1 MKRTLLIIVF
11 TALCFNAVAQSKDEK
26 LDSLYYS
33 LPEAMV
39 TGDKP
44 IVKADKGKL
53 IYDLPHIIKDLP
65 VDNVFDA
72 IKELPGVT
80 ERDGSFTLAGR
91 GVKVVIDGK
100 VTNMSSEQL
109 NTLLKSI
116 PASSIAN
123 AEVMYSAPARYQVR
137 GAMINISLK
146 KADDSIAPVVGEVG
160 GKWQYDNRH
169 AFQERASLIVNKGKF
184 SGDILYSH
192 THGKSFSE
200 TGSEAHHSLYDGTV
214 HEIIDAST
222 SESQSHR
229 HNWRVGADYNIGQ
242 KHSLSG
248 VYTGSYAKGT
258 GVYTTTGFH
267 NAVNNALSVNQMHNG
282 RIDYN
287 TPFGLSAGAEFTIYQ
302 APIIQI
308 FKEIPDHVG
317 NDVGDG
323 RHAWLDRASSWN
335 DGGLTAHDNQHIT
348 RWKAFVSQEHNTKNG
363 WGINYGVNFNMAKDD
378 SWQKYTGTGEL
389 PGDMSAVQRENILNI
404 YAGFNKSFGDKLMMD
419 VSLAG
424 ERYESEVWKKWDIY
438 PNAVLLYT
446 PNKDNLFQ
454 LVVNGNRDYP
464 EYWAVKSATNI
475 SSGGYSEIIG
485 NPDLSPA
492 SSWFAQFI
500 YLFRNKYML
509 AAWFGHTD
517 NYFVQ
522 TQYLDPNRL
531 KSIFKWVNFDYQQ
544 TAGLQLAI
552 PFKAGQWLDSRLT
565 VTGQYQHEK
574 DSDFYD
580 MSFDRHKV
588 YLYVI
593 LNNSFTISRKPH
605 LIMNVNGSYNTA
617 AIQGL
622 YDMPQSGNL
631 DMSLTWRFLKEKA
644 NLTVGC
650 YDVLETQG
658 ISPYMN
664 YGKQVVYNHYP
675 SYREF
680 KLTFSYRFGAYKD
693 KERKEVDTSRFR

>member
-1 MKRTLLIIVF
+1 MKRTLFIIVF
-11 TALCFNAVAQSKDEK
+11 TAMCFNAGAQSKDEK

-39 TGDKP
+39 TGEKP

-80 ERDGSFTLAGR
+80 EKDGSFTLAGR

-116 PASSIAN
+116 PASNIAN

-137 GAMINISLK
+137 GAMINITLK

-200 TGSEAHHSLYDGTV
+200 TGSEAHHSLNDGTV
-214 HEIIDAST
+214 HEIIDTST

-229 HNWRVGADYNIGQ
+229 HNWRVGADYNFGQ

-287 TPFGLSAGAEFTIYQ
+287 APFGLSAGVEFTSYK
-302 APIIQI
+302 APIIQALNN
-308 FKEIPDHVG
+308 PDG
-317 NDVGDG
+317 SNI
-323 RHAWLDRASSWN
+323 
-335 DGGLTAHDNQHIT
+335 LTANDNQHIT

-404 YAGFNKSFGDKLMMD
+404 YAGFNKSFGEKLMMD

-438 PNAVLLYT
+438 PNAVLVYT

-454 LVVNGNRDYP
+454 LYVNGNRDYP

-500 YLFRNKYML
+500 YLFKNKYML

-517 NYFVQ
+517 DYFVQ

-574 DSDFYD
+574 DLDFYD

-593 LNNSFTISRKPH
+593 LNNNFTISRKPH

-622 YDMPQSGNL
+622 YNLPQSGNL

-664 YGKQVVYNHYP
+664 CGKHVVYNHYP

>member
-11 TALCFNAVAQSKDEK
+11 TALCFNAVAQSQDEK

-39 TGDKP
+39 TGEKP
-44 IVKADKGKL
+44 VVKADKGKL

-65 VDNVFDA
+65 VDNVYDA

-123 AEVMYSAPARYQVR
+123 AEVIYSAPARYQVR
-137 GAMINISLK
+137 GAMINITLK

-200 TGSEAHHSLYDGTV
+200 TGSEAHHSLNDGTV

-229 HNWRVGADYNIGQ
+229 HNWRVGADYNFGQ

-287 TPFGLSAGAEFTIYQ
+287 TPFGLSAGAEFTSYK
-302 APIIQI
+302 APIIQALNN
-308 FKEIPDHVG
+308 PDG
-317 NDVGDG
+317 SNI
-323 RHAWLDRASSWN
+323 
-335 DGGLTAHDNQHIT
+335 LTANDNQNIT

-454 LVVNGNRDYP
+454 LYINGNRDYP

-517 NYFVQ
+517 NYFIQ

-693 KERKEVDTSRFR
+693 KERKEVDTNRFR

>member
-1 MKRTLLIIVF
+1 MKRTLFIIVF
-11 TALCFNAVAQSKDEK
+11 TALCFNAVAQSQDDK

-137 GAMINISLK
+137 GAMINITLK

-200 TGSEAHHSLYDGTV
+200 TGSEAHHSLNDGTV
-214 HEIIDAST
+214 HEIIDASI

-287 TPFGLSAGAEFTIYQ
+287 TPFGLSAGAEFTSYK
-302 APIIQI
+302 APIIQALNN
-308 FKEIPDHVG
+308 PDG
-317 NDVGDG
+317 SNI
-323 RHAWLDRASSWN
+323 
-335 DGGLTAHDNQHIT
+335 LTASDNQHIT

-363 WGINYGVNFNMAKDD
+363 WGIYYGVNFNMAKDD

-500 YLFRNKYML
+500 YLFKNKYML

-517 NYFVQ
+517 DYFVQ

-593 LNNSFTISRKPH
+593 LNNNFTISRKPH

-622 YDMPQSGNL
+622 YDLPQSGNL

-650 YDVLETQG
+650 YDVLETRG

-664 YGKQVVYNHYP
+664 CGKQVVYNHYP

>member
-11 TALCFNAVAQSKDEK
+11 TALCFNAVAQSQDEK

-39 TGDKP
+39 TGEKP
-44 IVKADKGKL
+44 VVKADKGKL

-65 VDNVFDA
+65 VDNVYDA
-72 IKELPGVT
+72 INELPGVT

-137 GAMINISLK
+137 GAMINITLK

-200 TGSEAHHSLYDGTV
+200 TGSEAHHSLNDGTV

-229 HNWRVGADYNIGQ
+229 HNWRVGADYNFGQ

-287 TPFGLSAGAEFTIYQ
+287 TPFGLSAGAEFTSYK
-302 APIIQI
+302 APIIQALNN
-308 FKEIPDHVG
+308 PDG
-317 NDVGDG
+317 SNI
-323 RHAWLDRASSWN
+323 
-335 DGGLTAHDNQHIT
+335 LTANDNQNIT

-454 LVVNGNRDYP
+454 LYINGNRDYP

-517 NYFVQ
+517 NYFIQ

-693 KERKEVDTSRFR
+693 KERKEVDTNRFR

>member
-11 TALCFNAVAQSKDEK
+11 TALCFNAVAQSQDEK

-39 TGDKP
+39 TGEMP
-44 IVKADKGKL
+44 VVKADKGKL

-65 VDNVFDA
+65 VDNVYDA

-137 GAMINISLK
+137 GAMINITLK

-200 TGSEAHHSLYDGTV
+200 TGSEAHHSLNDGTV

-222 SESQSHR
+222 YESQSHR
-229 HNWRVGADYNIGQ
+229 HNWRVGADYNFGQ

-287 TPFGLSAGAEFTIYQ
+287 TPFGLSAGAEFTSYK
-302 APIIQI
+302 APIIQALNN
-308 FKEIPDHVG
+308 PDG
-317 NDVGDG
+317 SNI
-323 RHAWLDRASSWN
+323 
-335 DGGLTAHDNQHIT
+335 LTANDNQNIT

-363 WGINYGVNFNMAKDD
+363 WGINYGVNFNMAEDD

-650 YDVLETQG
+650 YDVLETRG

-693 KERKEVDTSRFR
+693 KERKEVDTNRFR

>member
-39 TGDKP
+39 TGEKP

-137 GAMINISLK
+137 GAMINITLK

-200 TGSEAHHSLYDGTV
+200 TGSEAHHSLNDGTV

-229 HNWRVGADYNIGQ
+229 HNWRVGADYNFGQ

-287 TPFGLSAGAEFTIYQ
+287 TPFGLSAGAEFTSYK
-302 APIIQI
+302 APIIQALNN
-308 FKEIPDHVG
+308 PDG
-317 NDVGDG
+317 SNI
-323 RHAWLDRASSWN
+323 
-335 DGGLTAHDNQHIT
+335 LTANDNQNIT

-517 NYFVQ
+517 DYFVQ

-622 YDMPQSGNL
+622 YDLPQSGNL
-631 DMSLTWRFLKEKA
+631 DMSLTWRFLKERA

-664 YGKQVVYNHYP
+664 YGKQIVYNHYP

>member
-1 MKRTLLIIVF
+1 MKRTLFIIVF
-11 TALCFNAVAQSKDEK
+11 TAMCFNAGAQSKDEK

-39 TGDKP
+39 TGEKP

-80 ERDGSFTLAGR
+80 EKDGSFTLAGR
-91 GVKVVIDGK
+91 GVKVVLDGK

-116 PASSIAN
+116 PASNIAN
-123 AEVMYSAPARYQVR
+123 AEVMYSAPAKYHVR
-137 GAMINISLK
+137 GAMINITLK
-146 KADDSIAPVVGEVG
+146 KADDSIAPVEGEVG

-169 AFQERASLIVNKGKF
+169 SFEERASLIVNKGKF

-200 TGSEAHHSLYDGTV
+200 TGSEAHHSLNDGTV
-214 HEIIDAST
+214 HEIIDTST

-229 HNWRVGADYNIGQ
+229 HNWRVGADYNFGQ

-287 TPFGLSAGAEFTIYQ
+287 APFGLSAGVEFTSYK
-302 APIIQI
+302 APIIQALNN
-308 FKEIPDHVG
+308 PDG
-317 NDVGDG
+317 SNI
-323 RHAWLDRASSWN
+323 
-335 DGGLTAHDNQHIT
+335 LTANDNQHIT
-348 RWKAFVSQEHNTKNG
+348 RWKAFVSQEHNTKKG

-389 PGDMSAVQRENILNI
+389 PGDMSAVQREDILNI
-404 YAGFNKSFGDKLMMD
+404 YAGFNKSFGEKLMMD

-438 PNAVLLYT
+438 PNAVLVYT

-454 LVVNGNRDYP
+454 LYVNGNRDYP

-500 YLFRNKYML
+500 YLFKNKYML

-517 NYFVQ
+517 DYFVQ

-593 LNNSFTISRKPH
+593 LNNNFTISRKPH
-605 LIMNVNGSYNTA
+605 LIMNVNGRYNTA

-622 YDMPQSGNL
+622 YDLPQSGNL

-664 YGKQVVYNHYP
+664 CGKHIVYNHYP

>member
-1 MKRTLLIIVF
+1 MKRTLFIIVF
-11 TALCFNAVAQSKDEK
+11 TALCFNAAAQSQDEK

-39 TGDKP
+39 TSEKP

-116 PASSIAN
+116 PVSSIAN

-137 GAMINISLK
+137 GAMINITLK
-146 KADDSIAPVVGEVG
+146 KADDSIAPAVGEVG

-200 TGSEAHHSLYDGTV
+200 TGSEAHHSLNDGTV

-248 VYTGSYAKGT
+248 VYTGSYAKGI

-287 TPFGLSAGAEFTIYQ
+287 TPFGLSAGAEVTSYK
-302 APIIQI
+302 APIIQALNN
-308 FKEIPDHVG
+308 PDG
-317 NDVGDG
+317 SNI
-323 RHAWLDRASSWN
+323 
-335 DGGLTAHDNQHIT
+335 LTANDNQHIT

-454 LVVNGNRDYP
+454 LYINGNRDYP

-622 YDMPQSGNL
+622 YDLPQSGNL

-664 YGKQVVYNHYP
+664 CGKQVVYNHYP

>member
-1 MKRTLLIIVF
+1 MKRTLFIIVF
-11 TALCFNAVAQSKDEK
+11 TALCFNAGAQSKDEK

-39 TGDKP
+39 TGENP

-80 ERDGSFTLAGR
+80 EKDGSFTLAGR

-116 PASSIAN
+116 PASNIAN

-137 GAMINISLK
+137 GAMINITLK

-200 TGSEAHHSLYDGTV
+200 TGSEAHHSLNDGTV

-229 HNWRVGADYNIGQ
+229 HNWRVGADYNFGQ

-287 TPFGLSAGAEFTIYQ
+287 APFGLSAGVEFTSYK
-302 APIIQI
+302 APIIQALNN
-308 FKEIPDHVG
+308 PDG
-317 NDVGDG
+317 SNI
-323 RHAWLDRASSWN
+323 
-335 DGGLTAHDNQHIT
+335 LTANDNQHIT

-404 YAGFNKSFGDKLMMD
+404 YAGFNKSFGEKLMMD

-438 PNAVLLYT
+438 PNAVLVYT

-454 LVVNGNRDYP
+454 LYVNGNRDYP

-500 YLFRNKYML
+500 YLFKNKYML

-517 NYFVQ
+517 DYFVQ

-588 YLYVI
+588 YFYVI

-622 YDMPQSGNL
+622 YNLPQSGNL

-664 YGKQVVYNHYP
+664 CGKQVVYNHYP

>member
-1 MKRTLLIIVF
+1 
-11 TALCFNAVAQSKDEK
+11 
-26 LDSLYYS
+26 
-33 LPEAMV
+33 MV

-72 IKELPGVT
+72 IKELPGVP
-80 ERDGSFTLAGR
+80 EKDGSFTHAGR
-91 GVKVVIDGK
+91 GVKVVIDCK

-137 GAMINISLK
+137 GAMINITLK

-169 AFQERASLIVNKGKF
+169 AFEERASVIVNKGKF

-200 TGSEAHHSLYDGTV
+200 TGSEAHHSLNDGTV

-229 HNWRVGADYNIGQ
+229 HNWRVGSDYNIGE

-287 TPFGLSAGAEFTIYQ
+287 APFGLSAGVEFTSYK
-302 APIIQI
+302 APIIQALNN
-308 FKEIPDHVG
+308 PDG
-317 NDVGDG
+317 SNI
-323 RHAWLDRASSWN
+323 
-335 DGGLTAHDNQHIT
+335 LTADDNQHIT

-464 EYWAVKSATNI
+464 DYWAVKSATNI

-517 NYFVQ
+517 DYFVQ

-605 LIMNVNGSYNTA
+605 LIMNVNGSYSTA

-622 YDMPQSGNL
+622 YDLPQSGNL

-664 YGKQVVYNHYP
+664 CGKQVVYNHYP

>member
-1 MKRTLLIIVF
+1 MKRTLFIIVF
-11 TALCFNAVAQSKDEK
+11 TALCFNAGAQSQDEK

-80 ERDGSFTLAGR
+80 EKNGSFTLAGR

-137 GAMINISLK
+137 GAMINITLK

-200 TGSEAHHSLYDGTV
+200 TGSEAHHSLNDGTV

-229 HNWRVGADYNIGQ
+229 HNWRVGADYNFGQ

-287 TPFGLSAGAEFTIYQ
+287 TPFGLSAGVEFTSYK
-302 APIIQI
+302 APIIQALNN
-308 FKEIPDHVG
+308 PDRS
-317 NDVGDG
+317 NI
-323 RHAWLDRASSWN
+323 
-335 DGGLTAHDNQHIT
+335 LTANDNQHIT
-348 RWKAFVSQEHNTKNG
+348 RWKAFVSQEHNTKKG

-500 YLFRNKYML
+500 YLFKNKYML
-509 AAWFGHTD
+509 AAWFSHTD
-517 NYFVQ
+517 DYFVQ

-588 YLYVI
+588 YLYVM

-622 YDMPQSGNL
+622 YDLPQSGNL

>member
-11 TALCFNAVAQSKDEK
+11 TALCFNAVAQSQDEK

-39 TGDKP
+39 TGEKP
-44 IVKADKGKL
+44 VVKADKGKL

-65 VDNVFDA
+65 VDNVYDA

-137 GAMINISLK
+137 GAMINITLK

-200 TGSEAHHSLYDGTV
+200 TGSEAHHSLNDGTV

-229 HNWRVGADYNIGQ
+229 HNWRVGADYNFGQ

-287 TPFGLSAGAEFTIYQ
+287 TPFGLSAGAEFTSYK
-302 APIIQI
+302 APIIQALNN
-308 FKEIPDHVG
+308 PDG
-317 NDVGDG
+317 SNI
-323 RHAWLDRASSWN
+323 
-335 DGGLTAHDNQHIT
+335 LTANDNQNIT

-454 LVVNGNRDYP
+454 LYINGNRDYP

-693 KERKEVDTSRFR
+693 KERKEVDTNRFR

>member
-1 MKRTLLIIVF
+1 MKRTLFIIVF
-11 TALCFNAVAQSKDEK
+11 TALCFNAVAQSQDEK

-39 TGDKP
+39 TGEKP

-137 GAMINISLK
+137 GAMINITLK

-169 AFQERASLIVNKGKF
+169 AFQERASVIVNKGKF

-200 TGSEAHHSLYDGTV
+200 TGSEAHHSLNDGTV

-222 SESQSHR
+222 SESRSHR
-229 HNWRVGADYNIGQ
+229 HNWRVGADYNIGE

-258 GVYTTTGFH
+258 GVYTTAGFH

-287 TPFGLSAGAEFTIYQ
+287 TPFGLSAGAEFTSYK
-302 APIIQI
+302 APIIQALNN
-308 FKEIPDHVG
+308 PDG
-317 NDVGDG
+317 SNI
-323 RHAWLDRASSWN
+323 
-335 DGGLTAHDNQHIT
+335 LTANDNQHIT

-378 SWQKYTGTGEL
+378 SWQKYTGIGEL

-500 YLFRNKYML
+500 YLFKNKYML

-517 NYFVQ
+517 DYFVQ

-593 LNNSFTISRKPH
+593 LNNSFTISRKPY
-605 LIMNVNGSYNTA
+605 LILNVNGSYSTA

-622 YDMPQSGNL
+622 YDLPQSGNL

>member
-1 MKRTLLIIVF
+1 MKRTLFIIVF
-11 TALCFNAVAQSKDEK
+11 TALCFNAAAQSQDEK

-100 VTNMSSEQL
+100 VTNMTSEQL

-137 GAMINISLK
+137 GAMINITLK

-200 TGSEAHHSLYDGTV
+200 TGSEVHHSLNDGTV
-214 HEIIDAST
+214 HEIIDASN
-222 SESQSHR
+222 SESRSHR

-287 TPFGLSAGAEFTIYQ
+287 TPFGLSAGAEFTSYK
-302 APIIQI
+302 APIIQALNNPEGSNI
-308 FKEIPDHVG
+308 
-317 NDVGDG
+317 
-323 RHAWLDRASSWN
+323 
-335 DGGLTAHDNQHIT
+335 LTANDNQHIT

-500 YLFRNKYML
+500 YLFKNKYML
-509 AAWFGHTD
+509 AAWFGHID
-517 NYFVQ
+517 DYFVQ

-593 LNNSFTISRKPH
+593 LNNNFTISRKPH

-622 YDMPQSGNL
+622 YDLPQSGNL

-664 YGKQVVYNHYP
+664 CGKQVVYNHYP

>member
-1 MKRTLLIIVF
+1 MKRTLFIILF
-11 TALCFNAVAQSKDEK
+11 TVSGLNAVAQSQDEK

-33 LPEAMV
+33 LPEAMK

-137 GAMINISLK
+137 GAMINITLK

-169 AFQERASLIVNKGKF
+169 AFEERASVIVNKGKF

-200 TGSEAHHSLYDGTV
+200 TGSEAHHSLNDGTV

-222 SESQSHR
+222 SESRSHR

-258 GVYTTTGFH
+258 GVYTTAGFH
-267 NAVNNALSVNQMHNG
+267 NAVNNAFSVNQMHNG

-302 APIIQI
+302 APIVQI
-308 FKEIPDHVG
+308 FKEIPDQVG
-317 NDVGDG
+317 NDSGF
-323 RHAWLDRASSWN
+323 
-335 DGGLTAHDNQHIT
+335 TAHDNQHIT

-363 WGINYGVNFNMAKDD
+363 WGINYGVNFNMAMDD

-454 LVVNGNRDYP
+454 LVVNSNRNYP

-500 YLFRNKYML
+500 YLFKNKYML

-517 NYFVQ
+517 DYFVQ
-522 TQYLDPNRL
+522 TQYLDPDRL

-588 YLYVI
+588 YFYVI
-593 LNNSFTISRKPH
+593 LNNSFTVSRKPH
-605 LIMNVNGSYNTA
+605 LIMNVNGIYNTA

-622 YDMPQSGNL
+622 YDLPQSGNL

-664 YGKQVVYNHYP
+664 CGKQVVYNHYP

>member
-1 MKRTLLIIVF
+1 MKRTLFIIVF
-11 TALCFNAVAQSKDEK
+11 TALCFNAEAQSKDEK

-39 TGDKP
+39 TGEKP

-80 ERDGSFTLAGR
+80 EKDGSFTLAGR

-137 GAMINISLK
+137 GAMINITLK

-200 TGSEAHHSLYDGTV
+200 TGSEAHHSLNDGTV

-287 TPFGLSAGAEFTIYQ
+287 TPFGLSAGAEFTSYK
-302 APIIQI
+302 APIIQALNN
-308 FKEIPDHVG
+308 PDG
-317 NDVGDG
+317 SNI
-323 RHAWLDRASSWN
+323 
-335 DGGLTAHDNQHIT
+335 LTADDNQNIT

-500 YLFRNKYML
+500 YLFKNKYML

-517 NYFVQ
+517 DYFVQ

-622 YDMPQSGNL
+622 YDLPQSGNL

-650 YDVLETQG
+650 YDVLETRG

-664 YGKQVVYNHYP
+664 CGKQVVYNHYP

>member
-1 MKRTLLIIVF
+1 MKRTLFIIVF
-11 TALCFNAVAQSKDEK
+11 TALCFNAGAQSKDEK

-39 TGDKP
+39 TGENP

-80 ERDGSFTLAGR
+80 EKDGSFTLAGR

-116 PASSIAN
+116 PASNIAN

-137 GAMINISLK
+137 GAMINITLK

-200 TGSEAHHSLYDGTV
+200 TGSEAHHSLNDGTV

-229 HNWRVGADYNIGQ
+229 HNWRVGADYNFGQ

-287 TPFGLSAGAEFTIYQ
+287 APFGLSAGVEFTSYK
-302 APIIQI
+302 APIIQALNN
-308 FKEIPDHVG
+308 PDG
-317 NDVGDG
+317 SNI
-323 RHAWLDRASSWN
+323 
-335 DGGLTAHDNQHIT
+335 LTANDNQHIT

-378 SWQKYTGTGEL
+378 NWQKYTGTGEL

-404 YAGFNKSFGDKLMMD
+404 YAGFNKSFGDKLMID

-424 ERYESEVWKKWDIY
+424 ERYESEVWKKCDIY

-454 LVVNGNRDYP
+454 LYVNGNRDYP

-500 YLFRNKYML
+500 YLFKNKYML

-517 NYFVQ
+517 DYFVQ

-622 YDMPQSGNL
+622 YNLPQSGNL

-664 YGKQVVYNHYP
+664 CGKQVVYNHYP

>member
-1 MKRTLLIIVF
+1 MKRTLFIILF
-11 TALCFNAVAQSKDEK
+11 TVSGLNAVAQSQDEK

-137 GAMINISLK
+137 GAMINITLK

-200 TGSEAHHSLYDGTV
+200 TGSEAHHSLNDGTV

-287 TPFGLSAGAEFTIYQ
+287 TPFGLSAGAEFTSYK
-302 APIIQI
+302 APIIQALNN
-308 FKEIPDHVG
+308 PDG
-317 NDVGDG
+317 SNI
-323 RHAWLDRASSWN
+323 
-335 DGGLTAHDNQHIT
+335 LTANDNQHIT

-500 YLFRNKYML
+500 YLFKNKYML

-517 NYFVQ
+517 DYFVQ

-593 LNNSFTISRKPH
+593 LNNNFTISRKPH

-622 YDMPQSGNL
+622 YDLPQSGNL

-650 YDVLETQG
+650 YDVLETRG

-664 YGKQVVYNHYP
+664 CGKQIVYNHYP

>member
-1 MKRTLLIIVF
+1 MKRTLFIIVF
-11 TALCFNAVAQSKDEK
+11 TALCFNAGAQSQDEK

-39 TGDKP
+39 TGEKP

-80 ERDGSFTLAGR
+80 EKDGSFTLAGR

-116 PASSIAN
+116 PASNIAN

-137 GAMINISLK
+137 GAMINITLK

-200 TGSEAHHSLYDGTV
+200 TGSEAHHSLNDGTV

-229 HNWRVGADYNIGQ
+229 HNWRVGADYNFGQ

-258 GVYTTTGFH
+258 EVYTTTGFH

-287 TPFGLSAGAEFTIYQ
+287 TPFGLSAGVEFTSYK
-302 APIIQI
+302 APIIQALNN
-308 FKEIPDHVG
+308 PDG
-317 NDVGDG
+317 SNI
-323 RHAWLDRASSWN
+323 
-335 DGGLTAHDNQHIT
+335 LTANDNQHIT

-500 YLFRNKYML
+500 YLFKNKYML

-517 NYFVQ
+517 DYFVQ

-588 YLYVI
+588 YLYVM

-622 YDMPQSGNL
+622 YDLPQSGNL

-650 YDVLETQG
+650 YDVMETQG

>member
-11 TALCFNAVAQSKDEK
+11 TALCFNAVAQSQDEK

-39 TGDKP
+39 TGEKP
-44 IVKADKGKL
+44 VVKADKGKL

-65 VDNVFDA
+65 VDNVYDA

-137 GAMINISLK
+137 GAMINITLK

-200 TGSEAHHSLYDGTV
+200 TGSEAHHSLNDGTV

-229 HNWRVGADYNIGQ
+229 HNWRVGADYNFGQ

-287 TPFGLSAGAEFTIYQ
+287 TPFGLSAGAEFTSYK
-302 APIIQI
+302 APIIQALNN
-308 FKEIPDHVG
+308 PDG
-317 NDVGDG
+317 SNI
-323 RHAWLDRASSWN
+323 
-335 DGGLTAHDNQHIT
+335 LTANDNQNIT

-454 LVVNGNRDYP
+454 LYINGNRDYP

-517 NYFVQ
+517 NYFIQ

-693 KERKEVDTSRFR
+693 KERKEVDTNRFR

>member
-1 MKRTLLIIVF
+1 MKRTLFIIVF
-11 TALCFNAVAQSKDEK
+11 TAMCFNAGAQSKDEK

-39 TGDKP
+39 TGEKP

-80 ERDGSFTLAGR
+80 EKDGSFTLAGR

-116 PASSIAN
+116 PASNIAN
-123 AEVMYSAPARYQVR
+123 AEVMYSAPAKYHVR
-137 GAMINISLK
+137 GAMINITLK

-200 TGSEAHHSLYDGTV
+200 TGSEAHHSLNDGTV
-214 HEIIDAST
+214 HEIIDTST

-229 HNWRVGADYNIGQ
+229 HNWRVGADYNFGQ

-287 TPFGLSAGAEFTIYQ
+287 APFGLSAGVEFTSYK
-302 APIIQI
+302 APIIQALNN
-308 FKEIPDHVG
+308 PDG
-317 NDVGDG
+317 SNI
-323 RHAWLDRASSWN
+323 
-335 DGGLTAHDNQHIT
+335 LTANDNQHIT

-404 YAGFNKSFGDKLMMD
+404 YAGFNKSFGEKLMMD

-438 PNAVLLYT
+438 PNAVLVYT

-454 LVVNGNRDYP
+454 LYVNGNRDYP

-500 YLFRNKYML
+500 YLFKNKYML

-517 NYFVQ
+517 DYFVQ

-565 VTGQYQHEK
+565 VTGQYQNEK
-574 DSDFYD
+574 DLDFYD

-593 LNNSFTISRKPH
+593 LNNNFTISRKPH

-622 YDMPQSGNL
+622 YDLPQSGNL

-664 YGKQVVYNHYP
+664 CGKQIVYNHYP

>member
-1 MKRTLLIIVF
+1 MKRTLFIIVF
-11 TALCFNAVAQSKDEK
+11 TALCLNAVAQSQDEK

-80 ERDGSFTLAGR
+80 EKDGSFTLAGR

-137 GAMINISLK
+137 GAMINITLK

-200 TGSEAHHSLYDGTV
+200 TGSEAHHSLNDGTV

-229 HNWRVGADYNIGQ
+229 HNWRVGADYNFGQ

-287 TPFGLSAGAEFTIYQ
+287 TPFGLSAGAEFTSYK
-302 APIIQI
+302 APIIQALNN
-308 FKEIPDHVG
+308 PDG
-317 NDVGDG
+317 SNI
-323 RHAWLDRASSWN
+323 
-335 DGGLTAHDNQHIT
+335 LTADDNQNIT

-500 YLFRNKYML
+500 YLFKNKYML

-517 NYFVQ
+517 DYFVQ

-531 KSIFKWVNFDYQQ
+531 KSIFKWVNFDYHQ

-593 LNNSFTISRKPH
+593 LNNSFTISRRPH
-605 LIMNVNGSYNTA
+605 LIMNVSGSYNTA

-622 YDMPQSGNL
+622 YDLPQSGNL
-631 DMSLTWRFLKEKA
+631 DISLTWRFLKEKA
-644 NLTVGC
+644 NFTVGC

-664 YGKQVVYNHYP
+664 YAKQVVYNHYP

>member
-1 MKRTLLIIVF
+1 MKRTLFIIVF
-11 TALCFNAVAQSKDEK
+11 TALCFNAGAQSKDEK

-39 TGDKP
+39 TGENP

-80 ERDGSFTLAGR
+80 EKDGSFTLAGR

-116 PASSIAN
+116 PASNIAN

-137 GAMINISLK
+137 GAMINITLK

-200 TGSEAHHSLYDGTV
+200 TGSEAHHSLNDGTV

-229 HNWRVGADYNIGQ
+229 HNWRVGADYNFGQ

-287 TPFGLSAGAEFTIYQ
+287 TPFGLSAGVEFTSYK
-302 APIIQI
+302 APIIQALNN
-308 FKEIPDHVG
+308 PDG
-317 NDVGDG
+317 SNI
-323 RHAWLDRASSWN
+323 
-335 DGGLTAHDNQHIT
+335 LTANDNQHIT

-404 YAGFNKSFGDKLMMD
+404 YAGFNKSFGEKLMMD

-438 PNAVLLYT
+438 PNAVLVYT

-454 LVVNGNRDYP
+454 LYVNGNRDYP

-500 YLFRNKYML
+500 YLFKNKYML

-517 NYFVQ
+517 DYFVQ

-593 LNNSFTISRKPH
+593 LNNNFTISRKPH

-622 YDMPQSGNL
+622 YNLPQSGNL

-664 YGKQVVYNHYP
+664 CGKQVVYNHYP

>member
-1 MKRTLLIIVF
+1 MKRTLFIIVF
-11 TALCFNAVAQSKDEK
+11 TALCFNAEAQSKDEK

-39 TGDKP
+39 TGEKP

-80 ERDGSFTLAGR
+80 EKDGSFTLAGR

-137 GAMINISLK
+137 GAMINITLK

-200 TGSEAHHSLYDGTV
+200 TGSEAHHSLNDGTV

-287 TPFGLSAGAEFTIYQ
+287 TPFGLSAGAEFTSYK
-302 APIIQI
+302 APIIQALNN
-308 FKEIPDHVG
+308 PDG
-317 NDVGDG
+317 SNI
-323 RHAWLDRASSWN
+323 
-335 DGGLTAHDNQHIT
+335 LTADDNQNIT

-500 YLFRNKYML
+500 YLFKNKYML

-517 NYFVQ
+517 DYFVQ

-622 YDMPQSGNL
+622 YDLPQSGNL

-664 YGKQVVYNHYP
+664 YGKQIVYNHYP

>member
-1 MKRTLLIIVF
+1 MKRTLLIIVC
-11 TALCFNAVAQSKDEK
+11 TALCFNAAAQSQDEK

-44 IVKADKGKL
+44 VVKADKGKL

-137 GAMINISLK
+137 GAMINITLK
-146 KADDSIAPVVGEVG
+146 KTDGSIAPVVGEVG

-169 AFQERASLIVNKGKF
+169 AFEERASMIVNKGKF

-200 TGSEAHHSLYDGTV
+200 TGSEAHHSLADGTV

-222 SESQSHR
+222 SESRSHR
-229 HNWRVGADYNIGQ
+229 HNWRVGADYNIGE

-287 TPFGLSAGAEFTIYQ
+287 TPFGLSAGAEFTSYK
-302 APIIQI
+302 APIVQTLNN
-308 FKEIPDHVG
+308 PDG
-317 NDVGDG
+317 SNI
-323 RHAWLDRASSWN
+323 
-335 DGGLTAHDNQHIT
+335 LTANDNQHIT
-348 RWKAFVSQEHNTKNG
+348 RWKAFVAQEHDTRSG
-363 WGINYGVNFNMAKDD
+363 WGINYGINFNMSKDD
-378 SWQKYTGTGEL
+378 SWQKNTGTGDL
-389 PGDMSAVQRENILNI
+389 PDDMSAVQKENILNV
-404 YAGFNKSFGDKLMMD
+404 YAGFNKSFGEKLMMD
-419 VSLAG
+419 VSVAG
-424 ERYESEVWKKWDIY
+424 ERYESEAWKKWDIY

-454 LVVNGNRDYP
+454 LYVSGNRDYP

-485 NPDLSPA
+485 NPELTPA

-500 YLFRNKYML
+500 YLFKNKYML

-517 NYFVQ
+517 DYFVQ
-522 TQYLDPNRL
+522 TQYLAPDRL
-531 KSIFKWVNFDYQQ
+531 KSIFRYVNFDCQQ
-544 TAGLQLAI
+544 TAGIQLNI

-580 MSFDRHKV
+580 IPFDRHKV
-588 YLYVI
+588 YLYV
-593 LNNSFTISRKPH
+593 LMRNSFTISRKPY
-605 LIMNVNGSYNTA
+605 LILNVNGSYNTA

-622 YDMPQSGNL
+622 YDLPQSGNL
-631 DMSLTWRFLKEKA
+631 DMYLTWRFLKEKA

-664 YGKQVVYNHYP
+664 YGRQVVYNHYP

>member
-1 MKRTLLIIVF
+1 
-11 TALCFNAVAQSKDEK
+11 
-26 LDSLYYS
+26 
-33 LPEAMV
+33 
-39 TGDKP
+39 
-44 IVKADKGKL
+44 
-53 IYDLPHIIKDLP
+53 
-65 VDNVFDA
+65 
-72 IKELPGVT
+72 
-80 ERDGSFTLAGR
+80 
-91 GVKVVIDGK
+91 
-100 VTNMSSEQL
+100 
-109 NTLLKSI
+109 
-116 PASSIAN
+116 
-123 AEVMYSAPARYQVR
+123 
-137 GAMINISLK
+137 
-146 KADDSIAPVVGEVG
+146 
-160 GKWQYDNRH
+160 
-169 AFQERASLIVNKGKF
+169 
-184 SGDILYSH
+184 
-192 THGKSFSE
+192 
-200 TGSEAHHSLYDGTV
+200 
-214 HEIIDAST
+214 
-222 SESQSHR
+222 
-229 HNWRVGADYNIGQ
+229 
-242 KHSLSG
+242 
-248 VYTGSYAKGT
+248 
-258 GVYTTTGFH
+258 
-267 NAVNNALSVNQMHNG
+267 
-282 RIDYN
+282 
-287 TPFGLSAGAEFTIYQ
+287 
-302 APIIQI
+302 
-308 FKEIPDHVG
+308 
-317 NDVGDG
+317 
-323 RHAWLDRASSWN
+323 
-335 DGGLTAHDNQHIT
+335 
-348 RWKAFVSQEHNTKNG
+348 
-363 WGINYGVNFNMAKDD
+363 MAKDD

-454 LVVNGNRDYP
+454 FVVNGNRDYP

-552 PFKAGQWLDSRLT
+552 HFKAGQWLDSRLT

-622 YDMPQSGNL
+622 YDLPQSGNL

>member
-1 MKRTLLIIVF
+1 MKRTLFIIVF
-11 TALCFNAVAQSKDEK
+11 TALCFNAEAQSKDEK

-39 TGDKP
+39 TGENP

-80 ERDGSFTLAGR
+80 EKDGSFTLAGR

-116 PASSIAN
+116 PASNIAN

-137 GAMINISLK
+137 GAMINITLK

-200 TGSEAHHSLYDGTV
+200 TGSEAHHSLNDGTV

-229 HNWRVGADYNIGQ
+229 HNWRVGADYNFGQ

-287 TPFGLSAGAEFTIYQ
+287 APFGLSAGVEFTSYK
-302 APIIQI
+302 APIIQALNN
-308 FKEIPDHVG
+308 PDG
-317 NDVGDG
+317 SNI
-323 RHAWLDRASSWN
+323 
-335 DGGLTAHDNQHIT
+335 LTANDNQHIT

-404 YAGFNKSFGDKLMMD
+404 YAGFNKSFGEKLMMD

-438 PNAVLLYT
+438 PNAVLVYT

-454 LVVNGNRDYP
+454 LYVNGNRDYP

-500 YLFRNKYML
+500 YLFKNKYML

-517 NYFVQ
+517 DYFVQ

-622 YDMPQSGNL
+622 YNLPQSGNL

-664 YGKQVVYNHYP
+664 CGKQVVYNHYP

>member
-11 TALCFNAVAQSKDEK
+11 TALCFNAVAQSQDEK

-39 TGDKP
+39 TGEKP
-44 IVKADKGKL
+44 VVKADKGKL

-65 VDNVFDA
+65 VDNVYDA

-137 GAMINISLK
+137 GAMINITLK

-200 TGSEAHHSLYDGTV
+200 TGSEAHHSLNDGTV

-229 HNWRVGADYNIGQ
+229 HNWRVGADYNFGQ

-287 TPFGLSAGAEFTIYQ
+287 TPFGLSAGAEFTSYK
-302 APIIQI
+302 APIIQALNN
-308 FKEIPDHVG
+308 PDG
-317 NDVGDG
+317 SNI
-323 RHAWLDRASSWN
+323 
-335 DGGLTAHDNQHIT
+335 LTANDNQNIT

-454 LVVNGNRDYP
+454 LYINGNRDYP

-517 NYFVQ
+517 NYFIQ

-664 YGKQVVYNHYP
+664 YGKQIVYNHYP

-693 KERKEVDTSRFR
+693 KERKEVDTNRFR

>member
-1 MKRTLLIIVF
+1 MKRTLFIIVF
-11 TALCFNAVAQSKDEK
+11 TALCFNAGAQSKDEK

-39 TGDKP
+39 TGENP

-80 ERDGSFTLAGR
+80 EKDGSFTLAGR

-116 PASSIAN
+116 PASNIAN

-137 GAMINISLK
+137 GAMINITLK

-200 TGSEAHHSLYDGTV
+200 TGSEAHHSLNDGTV

-229 HNWRVGADYNIGQ
+229 HNWRVGADYNFGQ

-287 TPFGLSAGAEFTIYQ
+287 APFGLSAGVEFTSYK
-302 APIIQI
+302 APIIQALNN
-308 FKEIPDHVG
+308 PDG
-317 NDVGDG
+317 SNI
-323 RHAWLDRASSWN
+323 
-335 DGGLTAHDNQHIT
+335 LTANDNQHIT

-438 PNAVLLYT
+438 PNAVLVYT

-454 LVVNGNRDYP
+454 LYVNGNRDYP

-500 YLFRNKYML
+500 YLFKNKYML

-517 NYFVQ
+517 DYFVQ
-522 TQYLDPNRL
+522 TQYLDPNRM

-622 YDMPQSGNL
+622 YNLPQSGNL

-650 YDVLETQG
+650 YDVLETKG

-664 YGKQVVYNHYP
+664 CGKQVVYNHYP

>member
-137 GAMINISLK
+137 GAMINITLK

-200 TGSEAHHSLYDGTV
+200 TGSEAHHSLNDGTV

-229 HNWRVGADYNIGQ
+229 HNWRVGADYNFGQ

-287 TPFGLSAGAEFTIYQ
+287 TPFGLSAGAEFTSYK
-302 APIIQI
+302 APIIQALNN
-308 FKEIPDHVG
+308 PDG
-317 NDVGDG
+317 SNI
-323 RHAWLDRASSWN
+323 
-335 DGGLTAHDNQHIT
+335 LTANDNQNIT

-389 PGDMSAVQRENILNI
+389 PEDMAAVQRENILNI
-404 YAGFNKSFGDKLMMD
+404 YAGFNKSFGEKLMMD

-500 YLFRNKYML
+500 YLFKNKYML

-517 NYFVQ
+517 DYFVQ

-531 KSIFKWVNFDYQQ
+531 KSIFKWVNFDYQH

>member
-1 MKRTLLIIVF
+1 MKRTLFIIVF
-11 TALCFNAVAQSKDEK
+11 TALCFNAGAQSKDEK

-39 TGDKP
+39 TGENP

-80 ERDGSFTLAGR
+80 EKDGSFTLAGR

-100 VTNMSSEQL
+100 VTNMSSEKL

-116 PASSIAN
+116 PASNIAN

-137 GAMINISLK
+137 GAMINITLK

-200 TGSEAHHSLYDGTV
+200 TRSEAHHSLNDGTV

-229 HNWRVGADYNIGQ
+229 HNWRVGADYNFGP
-242 KHSLSG
+242 KHNLSG

-287 TPFGLSAGAEFTIYQ
+287 APFGLSAGVEFTSYK
-302 APIIQI
+302 APIIQALNN
-308 FKEIPDHVG
+308 PDG
-317 NDVGDG
+317 SNI
-323 RHAWLDRASSWN
+323 
-335 DGGLTAHDNQHIT
+335 LTANDNQHIT

-438 PNAVLLYT
+438 PNAVLVYT

-454 LVVNGNRDYP
+454 LYVHGNRDYP

-500 YLFRNKYML
+500 YLFKNKYML

-517 NYFVQ
+517 DYFVQ

-593 LNNSFTISRKPH
+593 LNNNFTISRKPH

-622 YDMPQSGNL
+622 YNLPQSGNL

-664 YGKQVVYNHYP
+664 CGKQVVYNHYP

>member
-1 MKRTLLIIVF
+1 MKRTLFIIVF
-11 TALCFNAVAQSKDEK
+11 TALCLNAVAQSQDEK

-80 ERDGSFTLAGR
+80 ERDGSFSLAGR

-137 GAMINISLK
+137 GAMINITLK

-200 TGSEAHHSLYDGTV
+200 TGSEAHHSLNDGTV
-214 HEIIDAST
+214 HKIIDAST

-229 HNWRVGADYNIGQ
+229 HNWRVGADYNIGE

-287 TPFGLSAGAEFTIYQ
+287 TPFGLSAGA
-302 APIIQI
+302 
-308 FKEIPDHVG
+308 
-317 NDVGDG
+317 
-323 RHAWLDRASSWN
+323 
-335 DGGLTAHDNQHIT
+335 
-348 RWKAFVSQEHNTKNG
+348 
-363 WGINYGVNFNMAKDD
+363 
-378 SWQKYTGTGEL
+378 
-389 PGDMSAVQRENILNI
+389 
-404 YAGFNKSFGDKLMMD
+404 
-419 VSLAG
+419 
-424 ERYESEVWKKWDIY
+424 
-438 PNAVLLYT
+438 
-446 PNKDNLFQ
+446 
-454 LVVNGNRDYP
+454 
-464 EYWAVKSATNI
+464 
-475 SSGGYSEIIG
+475 
-485 NPDLSPA
+485 
-492 SSWFAQFI
+492 
-500 YLFRNKYML
+500 
-509 AAWFGHTD
+509 
-517 NYFVQ
+517 
-522 TQYLDPNRL
+522 
-531 KSIFKWVNFDYQQ
+531 
-544 TAGLQLAI
+544 
-552 PFKAGQWLDSRLT
+552 
-565 VTGQYQHEK
+565 
-574 DSDFYD
+574 
-580 MSFDRHKV
+580 
-588 YLYVI
+588 
-593 LNNSFTISRKPH
+593 
-605 LIMNVNGSYNTA
+605 
-617 AIQGL
+617 
-622 YDMPQSGNL
+622 
-631 DMSLTWRFLKEKA
+631 
-644 NLTVGC
+644 
-650 YDVLETQG
+650 
-658 ISPYMN
+658 
-664 YGKQVVYNHYP
+664 
-675 SYREF
+675 
-680 KLTFSYRFGAYKD
+680 
-693 KERKEVDTSRFR
+693 

>member
-1 MKRTLLIIVF
+1 MKRTLFIIVF
-11 TALCFNAVAQSKDEK
+11 TAMCFNAGAQSKDEK

-39 TGDKP
+39 TGEKP

-80 ERDGSFTLAGR
+80 EKDGSFTLAGR

-100 VTNMSSEQL
+100 VTNISSEQL

-116 PASSIAN
+116 PASNIAN
-123 AEVMYSAPARYQVR
+123 AEVMYSAPAKYHVR
-137 GAMINISLK
+137 GAMINITLK
-146 KADDSIAPVVGEVG
+146 KADDSIAPVEGEIG

-169 AFQERASLIVNKGKF
+169 SFEERASLIVNKGKF

-200 TGSEAHHSLYDGTV
+200 TGSEAHHSLNDGTV
-214 HEIIDAST
+214 HEIIDTST

-229 HNWRVGADYNIGQ
+229 HNWRVGADYNFGQ

-287 TPFGLSAGAEFTIYQ
+287 APFGLSAGVEFTSYK
-302 APIIQI
+302 APIIQALNN
-308 FKEIPDHVG
+308 PDG
-317 NDVGDG
+317 SNI
-323 RHAWLDRASSWN
+323 
-335 DGGLTAHDNQHIT
+335 LTANDNQHIT

-363 WGINYGVNFNMAKDD
+363 WSINYGVNFNMAKDD

-404 YAGFNKSFGDKLMMD
+404 YAGFNKSFGEKLMMD

-438 PNAVLLYT
+438 PNAVLVYT

-454 LVVNGNRDYP
+454 LYVNGNRDYP

-500 YLFRNKYML
+500 YFFKNKYML

-517 NYFVQ
+517 DYFVQ

-593 LNNSFTISRKPH
+593 LNNNFTISRKPH

-622 YDMPQSGNL
+622 YDLPQSGNL

-664 YGKQVVYNHYP
+664 CGKQIVYNHYP

>member
-1 MKRTLLIIVF
+1 MFENFAETNRHRSMKRTLFIIVF
-11 TALCFNAVAQSKDEK
+11 TALCFNAAAQSQDEK

-91 GVKVVIDGK
+91 GVRVVIDGK

-137 GAMINISLK
+137 GAMINITLK

-200 TGSEAHHSLYDGTV
+200 TGSEAHHSLNDGTV
-214 HEIIDAST
+214 HEIIDASN
-222 SESQSHR
+222 SESRSHR

-287 TPFGLSAGAEFTIYQ
+287 TPFGLSAGAEFTSYK
-302 APIIQI
+302 APIIQALNNPEGSNI
-308 FKEIPDHVG
+308 
-317 NDVGDG
+317 
-323 RHAWLDRASSWN
+323 
-335 DGGLTAHDNQHIT
+335 LTANDNQHIT

-500 YLFRNKYML
+500 YLFKNKYML

-517 NYFVQ
+517 DYFVQ

-593 LNNSFTISRKPH
+593 LNNNFTISRKPH

-622 YDMPQSGNL
+622 YDLPQSGNL

-664 YGKQVVYNHYP
+664 CGKQVVYNHYP

>member
-1 MKRTLLIIVF
+1 MKNTYLFCKSLTSRRLNVLCVALLWGVSV
-11 TALCFNAVAQSKDEK
+11 AAQSQDEK

-44 IVKADKGKL
+44 VVKADKGKL

-65 VDNVFDA
+65 VDNAFDA

-80 ERDGSFTLAGR
+80 ERDGSFTLGGR
-91 GVKVVIDGK
+91 GAKVVIDGK
-100 VTNMSSEQL
+100 VTNMTSEQL

-116 PASSIAN
+116 PASNIAN

-137 GAMINISLK
+137 GAMINITLK
-146 KADDSIAPVVGEVG
+146 KADESVAPVVGEVG
-160 GKWQYDNRH
+160 GKWKYDNRH
-169 AFQERASLIVNKGKF
+169 AFEERASVIFNKGKF

-200 TGSEAHHSLYDGTV
+200 SGSEAHHSLNDGTV

-222 SESQSHR
+222 SESQSQR
-229 HNWRVGADYNIGQ
+229 HNWRIGADYNIGQ

-248 VYTGSYAKGT
+248 VYTGSYAKGS

-267 NAVNNALSVNQMHNG
+267 NAINNALSVNQMYNG

-287 TPFGLSAGAEFTIYQ
+287 TPFGLSAGAEFTSYK
-302 APIIQI
+302 APIVQALNN
-308 FKEIPDHVG
+308 PDG
-317 NDVGDG
+317 SNI
-323 RHAWLDRASSWN
+323 
-335 DGGLTAHDNQHIT
+335 LTANDNQQIT
-348 RWKAFVSQEHNTKNG
+348 RWKAFLSQEHNTKSG
-363 WGINYGVNFNMAKDD
+363 WGINYGINFNIAKDD
-378 SWQKYTGTGEL
+378 SWQKYTGTGEV
-389 PGDMSAVQRENILNI
+389 PDNMSAVQRENILNI

-438 PNAVLLYT
+438 PNAVLVYT

-454 LVVNGNRDYP
+454 FYVSGNRDYP

-500 YLFRNKYML
+500 YLFKNKYML

-517 NYFVQ
+517 DYFVQ
-522 TQYLDPNRL
+522 TQYLDPDRL

-588 YLYVI
+588 YLYVL
-593 LNNSFTISRKPH
+593 LNNSFTISRKPY
-605 LIMNVNGSYNTA
+605 LIANVNGTYSTA
-617 AIQGL
+617 AIQGI
-622 YDMPQSGNL
+622 YDLPQSGNL

-693 KERKEVDTSRFR
+693 KERKAVDTSRFR

>member
-1 MKRTLLIIVF
+1 MKRTLFIIVF
-11 TALCFNAVAQSKDEK
+11 TALCLNAVAQSQDEK

-80 ERDGSFTLAGR
+80 EKDGSFTLAGR

-137 GAMINISLK
+137 GAMINITLK

-200 TGSEAHHSLYDGTV
+200 TGSEAHHSLNDGTV

-302 APIIQI
+302 APIVQI
-308 FKEIPDHVG
+308 FKAIPDHVG

-335 DGGLTAHDNQHIT
+335 DGGFTAHDNQHIT

-517 NYFVQ
+517 DYFVQ

-622 YDMPQSGNL
+622 YDLPQSGNL

>member
-1 MKRTLLIIVF
+1 MKRTLLISLF
-11 TALCFNAVAQSKDEK
+11 TALCLNASAQSQDEK

-33 LPEAMV
+33 LPEVMV

-53 IYDLPHIIKDLP
+53 IYDLPHIIKYLP
-65 VDNVFDA
+65 VDNAFDA

-80 ERDGSFTLAGR
+80 EKDGVFTLAGR
-91 GVKVVIDGK
+91 GAKVVIDGK
-100 VTNMSSEQL
+100 VTNMTSEQL

-116 PASSIAN
+116 PASNIAN

-137 GAMINISLK
+137 GAMINITLK
-146 KADDSIAPVVGEVG
+146 KADENVAPVVGEVG
-160 GKWQYDNRH
+160 GKWKYDNRH
-169 AFQERASLIVNKGKF
+169 AFEERASVIINKGKF
-184 SGDILYSH
+184 SGDVLYSH

-200 TGSEAHHSLYDGTV
+200 SGSEAHHSLNDGTI
-214 HEIIDAST
+214 HEIIDASS

-229 HNWRVGADYNIGQ
+229 HNWRVGADYNIGE

-248 VYTGSYAKGT
+248 VYTGSYAKGS
-258 GVYTTTGFH
+258 GIYTTTGFH
-267 NAVNNALSVNQMHNG
+267 NAVNNTLSVNQMHNG

-287 TPFGLSAGAEFTIYQ
+287 TPFGLSAGAEFTSYK
-302 APIIQI
+302 APIIQALNN
-308 FKEIPDHVG
+308 PDG
-317 NDVGDG
+317 SNI
-323 RHAWLDRASSWN
+323 
-335 DGGLTAHDNQHIT
+335 LTANDNQHIT

-363 WGINYGVNFNMAKDD
+363 WGINYGINFNMAKDD
-378 SWQKYTGTGEL
+378 SWQKYNGTGEV
-389 PGDMSAVQRENILNI
+389 PDDMSAVQRENILNI

-438 PNAVLLYT
+438 PNAVLAYT

-454 LVVNGNRDYP
+454 LYVSGNRDYP

-500 YLFRNKYML
+500 YLFKNKYML

-517 NYFVQ
+517 DYFVQ
-522 TQYLDPNRL
+522 TQYLDPDRL

-588 YLYVI
+588 YLYVF
-593 LNNSFTISRKPH
+593 LNNSFTISRKPY

-622 YDMPQSGNL
+622 YDLPQSGNL

>member
-1 MKRTLLIIVF
+1 MKRTLFIIVF
-11 TALCFNAVAQSKDEK
+11 TALCFNAEAQSKDEK

-53 IYDLPHIIKDLP
+53 IYDLSHIIKDLP

-109 NTLLKSI
+109 NMLLKSI

-137 GAMINISLK
+137 GAMINITLK

-200 TGSEAHHSLYDGTV
+200 TGSEAHHSLNDGTV

-229 HNWRVGADYNIGQ
+229 HNWRIGADYNIGK

-258 GVYTTTGFH
+258 GVYTTAGFH
-267 NAVNNALSVNQMHNG
+267 NAVSNALSVNQMHNG

-287 TPFGLSAGAEFTIYQ
+287 TPFGLSAGAEFTSYK
-302 APIIQI
+302 APIIQALNN
-308 FKEIPDHVG
+308 PDG
-317 NDVGDG
+317 SNI
-323 RHAWLDRASSWN
+323 
-335 DGGLTAHDNQHIT
+335 LTANDNQHIT

-378 SWQKYTGTGEL
+378 SWQKYTGTGEV
-389 PGDMSAVQRENILNI
+389 PDDMSAVQRENILNI
-404 YAGFNKSFGDKLMMD
+404 YAGFNKGFGDKLMMD

-500 YLFRNKYML
+500 YLFKNKYML

-593 LNNSFTISRKPH
+593 LNNNFTISRKPH
-605 LIMNVNGSYNTA
+605 LIMNVNGSYSTA

-622 YDMPQSGNL
+622 YDLPQSGNL

-664 YGKQVVYNHYP
+664 CGKQIVYNHYP

>member
-1 MKRTLLIIVF
+1 MKRTLFIIVF
-11 TALCFNAVAQSKDEK
+11 TALCLNAVAQSQDEK

-65 VDNVFDA
+65 VDNAYDA
-72 IKELPGVT
+72 IKELPGVI
-80 ERDGSFTLAGR
+80 ESNGSFTLAGR
-91 GVKVVIDGK
+91 GAKVVIDGK
-100 VTNMSSEQL
+100 VTNMTSDQL
-109 NTLLKSI
+109 NMLLKSI

-137 GAMINISLK
+137 GAMINITLK

-200 TGSEAHHSLYDGTV
+200 TGSEAHHSLNDGTV

-229 HNWRVGADYNIGQ
+229 HNWRVGADYNFGQ

-287 TPFGLSAGAEFTIYQ
+287 TPFGLSAGVEFTSYK
-302 APIIQI
+302 APIIQALNN
-308 FKEIPDHVG
+308 PDG
-317 NDVGDG
+317 SNI
-323 RHAWLDRASSWN
+323 
-335 DGGLTAHDNQHIT
+335 LTANDNQHIT

-404 YAGFNKSFGDKLMMD
+404 YAGFNKSFGEKLMMD

-500 YLFRNKYML
+500 YLFKNKYML

-517 NYFVQ
+517 DYFVQ

-593 LNNSFTISRKPH
+593 LNNSFTISRKPY
-605 LIMNVNGSYNTA
+605 LILNVNGSYSTA

-622 YDMPQSGNL
+622 YDLPQSGNL

-664 YGKQVVYNHYP
+664 CGKQIVYNHYP